1 MDEGL
6 QFVARRLAGQP
17 MAELCHVAVSDP
29 VRSVSHAGVHP
40 SGLALRHENIPPTST
55 ADTPNRSF
63 TAPVIAL
70 QWNFYRRN
78 RCFSQELPVRLAIR
92 LWEKMMEDRGSFFT
106 SARLPIATAVLA
118 PGIFIADTV
127 TRVDI
132 AVPVLYVAVVLFSP
146 RFWRPSRVAMAA
158 AGCAALILS
167 YVITRNTGPAI
178 EGMARAIGSPVFI
191 SSVPNV

>member
-1 MDEGL
+1 LKRLEPLPKVKAAFLGTL
-6 QFVARRLAGQP
+6 HEVEFLSAEPALFAR
-17 MAELCHVAVSDP
+17 
-29 VRSVSHAGVHP
+29 
-40 SGLALRHENIPPTST
+40 T
-55 ADTPNRSF
+55 F
-63 TAPVIAL
+63 
-70 QWNFYRRN
+70 
-78 RCFSQELPVRLAIR
+78 PVRLAIR